1 MAKEWVTDKQRESSW
16 HIGENVVSTGAGSAT
31 FSAWWY
37 LKYHNQLPEVGGWL
51 SQPLAFLAE
60 IEAVDL
66 VVSTYQYI
74 GEKEAKWDKLNATQ
88 LAIIQELGQ

>member
-1 MAKEWVTDKQRESSW
+1 MLKKPCFPIFT
-16 HIGENVVSTGAGSAT
+16 STSNTRRPLWKTA

-74 GEKEAKWDKLNATQ
+74 GEKDAKWDKLNSTQ

>member
-1 MAKEWVTDKQRESSW
+1 M
-16 HIGENVVSTGAGSAT
+16 
-31 FSAWWY
+31 
-37 LKYHNQLPEVGGWL
+37 KYHNQLPEVGGWL

-74 GEKEAKWDKLNATQ
+74 SEKDAKWDKLNSTQ
-88 LAIIQELGQ
+88 MAILAEFGS